1 MSLTATAN
9 NNLATRSGAE
19 FSDPVQSEKIQLAAA
34 HRLAVVHE
42 LEEGID
48 NHFTVTVPGT
58 EDQYLILPFGLHWSE
73 AKASDML
80 IFDEAGNVLDGKG
93 DVELS
98 ALCIHAP
105 IHRLSG
111 ARVVLHTHQHW
122 ALALN
127 MLQNNRLLPTS
138 QTAAFFHNHIAY
150 DDTYTGTADTLA
162 EGERLASLLT
172 PDTHVLFMKN
182 HGVLVVGETIAQ
194 AYRRLYLLE
203 RVCRAQITALSSG
216 QALEVLSD
224 EVVAQVQSHPEDD
237 LHSRSDRERLYF
249 EAMIRVLDRD
259 CPGYSA

>member
-1 MSLTATAN
+1 MALSATN
-9 NNLATRSGAE
+9 NNESNRQSVTE
-19 FSDPVQSEKIQLAAA
+19 FSNPVQTAKVHLAAA
-34 HRLAVVHE
+34 HRLAVMHK

-48 NHFTVTVPGT
+48 NHFTVTLPGT
-58 EDQYLILPFGLHWSE
+58 DDQYLILPFGLHWSE
-73 AKASDML
+73 ARASDML
-80 IFDEAGNVLDGKG
+80 IFNEAGNVLEGEG

-105 IHRLSG
+105 IHRLCG

-138 QTAAFFHNHIAY
+138 QTAAFFHGHIAY

-182 HGVLVVGETIAQ
+182 HGILVVGETVAQ
-194 AYRRLYLLE
+194 AYRRLYTLE
-203 RVCRAQITALSSG
+203 RVCRAQITAMSSG
-216 QALEVLSD
+216 QVLEVLSD

-237 LHSRSDRERLYF
+237 QHSRSDRERLYL
-249 EAMIRVLDRD
+249 EAMMRVLDRD
-259 CPGYSA
+259 CPGYSE

>member
-80 IFDEAGNVLDGKG
+80 IFDEAGNVLEGDG

-172 PDTHVLFMKN
+172 PHTHVLFMKN

-224 EVVAQVQSHPEDD
+224 EVVTQVQSHPEDD

-249 EAMIRVLDRD
+249 DAMMRVLDRD